1 MKSSLLTSGEKRRKG
16 TLPNTPRVRCPE
28 VTNLLVFETTTEKLF
43 PRLNILW
50 QTHLVMAFL
59 FALLE
64 ETASATDLYRMFF
77 ALRVSHEFS

>member
-1 MKSSLLTSGEKRRKG
+1 MKRKR
-16 TLPNTPRVRCPE
+16 
-28 VTNLLVFETTTEKLF
+28 TNLLVFEMTTGKLF
-43 PRLNILW
+43 SPGLNILL

-77 ALRVSHEFS
+77 ALRVSNEFS